1 MEPMSNEHGAR
12 GVPRRRVS
20 TATLAWTTLWA
31 NVVVIIQGA
40 FVRATGSGAGCGSHW
55 PTCHGEIVPL
65 SGDVHTAIEFTH
77 RLLSLVV
84 LVLGAILAAPGVARA
99 RPEPRRL
106 RVRRGGVRVPADR
119 GTARSL
125 DRAVGLTGDNQ
136 STARGLM
143 VATHLVNSLFLVGT
157 LAGTVVYARPEQRR
171 AYPLRLARQGP
182 LLSVLLVALVGMQ
195 VLMFSGGI
203 AAMGNTMFPSES
215 LAEGLAAD
223 FDPESHPLIRLRILH
238 PLIAIA
244 VGVYLFVAL
253 GLARWLKPRPA
264 VRLRSWLLGTY
275 LVQLWSGR
283 DQPGAARADRPADC
297 CTWGWRCRPSVCSSA
312 LSVVM
317 LGAPCSGAQPRA
329 EPGPRYLG
337 ACLTWG
343 PPSHSAAPPG
353 ATT

>member
-84 LVLGAILAAPGVARA
+84 LVLGAILLRRVWRQRVQNRGAFVFGAAAFAFLLIEALLGALTV
-99 RPEPRRL
+99 L
-106 RVRRGGVRVPADR
+106 W
-119 GTARSL
+119 
-125 DRAVGLTGDNQ
+125 GLTGDNQ

-157 LAGTVVYARPEQRR
+157 LAGTVVYAREQRP

-182 LLSVLLVALVGMQ
+182 LLSVLLVALIGMQ

-215 LAEGLAAD
+215 LADGLAAD

-253 GLARWLKPRPA
+253 GLARWFKPQAGRT
-264 VRLRSWLLGTY
+264 LRRWLLGTY
-275 LVQLWSGR
+275 LVQLVV
-283 DQPGAARADRPADC
+283 GAINLALLAPIVLQMLHLGLAVQAF
-297 CTWGWRCRPSVCSSA
+297 GLLSA
-312 LSVVM
+312 LSIVM
-317 LGAPCSGAQPRA
+317 LGAPAAARSPAPSLARGTLERA
-329 EPGPRYLG
+329 
-337 ACLTWG
+337 
-343 PPSHSAAPPG
+343 
-353 ATT
+353 

>member
-1 MEPMSNEHGAR
+1 MEPTKEQN
-12 GVPRRRVS
+12 VPRSYRPRWA
-20 TATLAWTTLWA
+20 TTPTLAWVTLWA

-65 SGDVHTAIEFTH
+65 SGNIHTAIEFTH

-84 LVLGAILAAPGVARA
+84 LVLGSWLLRRVWRERTENRGAFVFGLAAFVFLLIEALLGALTV
-99 RPEPRRL
+99 L
-106 RVRRGGVRVPADR
+106 W
-119 GTARSL
+119 
-125 DRAVGLTGDNQ
+125 GLTGDNQ

-143 VATHLVNSLFLVGT
+143 VATHLVNSLLLVGA
-157 LAGTVVYARPEQRR
+157 LAGTVVYARRDRP

-182 LLSVLLVALVGMQ
+182 LLSVLMVGLVGMQ

-215 LAEGLAAD
+215 LAEGIAAD

-253 GLARWLKPRPA
+253 GVARWIKPVREGR
-264 VRLRSWLLGTY
+264 RLRRWLLGTY
-275 LVQLWSGR
+275 LVQLLVGTVNLALLAPIVL
-283 DQPGAARADRPADC
+283 QLLHLGLAVLAF
-297 CTWGWRCRPSVCSSA
+297 GLLVA

-317 LGAPCSGAQPRA
+317 LGATAPIHSGAPRFA
-329 EPGPRYLG
+329 RGGLER
-337 ACLTWG
+337 A
-343 PPSHSAAPPG
+343 
-353 ATT
+353 